1 MSRSR
6 RVTHTLSDRQARKD
20 YFESEDPSIQ
30 DTELIP
36 DSFDHDL
43 HHSALAFDHYMASYD
58 AFLVGADAYPEQ
70 ERIVEEKYGTLR
82 PVLNIARFHKR
93 FC

>member
-1 MSRSR
+1 M
-6 RVTHTLSDRQARKD
+6 THTLIYRQARKD

-82 PVLNIARFHKR
+82 ANSTHDSVHER